1 MKGKIFSKNG
11 VEYIQIAQYS
21 TILFYI
27 IQKSCY
33 LVYKAKM
40 IIVFKEWEVGVTIL
54 FLPKWRACQNKK
66 D

>member
-1 MKGKIFSKNG
+1 MKGKIYSKNG
-11 VEYIQIAQYS
+11 VKYIQIVQYS

-27 IQKSCY
+27 SQKSCY
-33 LVYKAKM
+33 LIYKAKM

-54 FLPKWRACQNKK
+54 FLPKWRVCQNKK